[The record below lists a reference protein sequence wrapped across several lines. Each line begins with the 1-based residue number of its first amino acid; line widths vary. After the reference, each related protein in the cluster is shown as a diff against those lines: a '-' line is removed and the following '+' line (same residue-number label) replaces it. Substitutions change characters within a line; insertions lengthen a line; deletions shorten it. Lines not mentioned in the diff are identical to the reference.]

1 VVSARIYL
9 AGPEVFLPNAAEVL
23 ERKRELTR
31 AAGLIPVSPGD
42 NAVPQLHDRHA
53 LGLAISRI
61 DEQLMDSADAIIAN
75 LTPYRGLAADTG
87 TCFEV
92 GYMCGKGKHAF
103 AYTNVAADHYARTL
117 QYYGGRVVI
126 GTNGHKRGPDGLSVE
141 DFDMTDNLMLDG
153 GIERRGG
160 VIVRGNA
167 PPEALYTD
175 MAAFEEI
182 LAIAARI
189 MLATSPPA
197 APADAGRDS

>member
-1 VVSARIYL
+1 MTARVYL
-9 AGPEVFLPNAAEVL
+9 AGPEVFLHNASEVL

-42 NAVPQLHDRHA
+42 NSVPQLDDGHA

-75 LTPYRGLAADTG
+75 LTPYRGHAADTG

-92 GYMCGKGKHAF
+92 GYMCAKGKHAF
-103 AYTNVAADHYARTL
+103 AYSNVAADHYARIL
-117 QYYGGRVVI
+117 KHHDGNVVA
-126 GTNGHKRGPDGLSVE
+126 GSDGHKRGPDGFLVE
-141 DFDMTDNLMLDG
+141 DFDMTENLMLDG

-167 PPEALYTD
+167 APWALYTD
-175 MAAFEEI
+175 TTAFEQI
-182 LAIAARI
+182 LAAAAKI
-189 MLATSPPA
+189 ILAT
-197 APADAGRDS
+197 